1 MKQFHLVSPASIRDW
16 LHWQSPM
23 KPHRGP
29 PKLVH
34 TQPYTAN
41 IHSAHRLAWCDS
53 LRCRQSKLAVTV
65 LSRYP
70 FWQTG
75 QGWQI
80 SQCPWLIRLPS
91 RSCSNERTGHFNP
104 HMHSNTQTLKHSNT
118 EYWTDSG
125 LCDDNA
131 FVMRT
136 QTLNRILVGPC
147 GALCS
152 NLFWLSW
159 VYPLQKCGWLQRPLT
174 LTQWLNEYGIGTVP
188 AINPPHRQ
196 NLFGP
201 FCHSSPLFFRS
212 WFQFIIVAFHNLQW
226 FMLHRFI
233 IVHNSV

>member
-70 FWQTG
+70 FRQTG

-147 GALCS
+147 GALWGLVFKS
-152 NLFWLSW
+152 VLIILGLSFAKVWLAATPTDIDSM
-159 VYPLQKCGWLQRPLT
+159 
-174 LTQWLNEYGIGTVP
+174 TQWIWDWNRPCNKPTT
-188 AINPPHRQ
+188 
-196 NLFGP
+196 
-201 FCHSSPLFFRS
+201 
-212 WFQFIIVAFHNLQW
+212 
-226 FMLHRFI
+226 
-233 IVHNSV
+233 